1 MTCLLRDKNFWHLLN
16 TKVVNMSLM
25 KQLTIQTIITQGT
38 HTIKKKLADGE
49 LKATDLV
56 DVEAELKTA
65 KESMGQAQ
73 QLAGLSDDE
82 LRSCIR
88 RVAKNCKLQIKG
100 D

>member
-1 MTCLLRDKNFWHLLN
+1 
-16 TKVVNMSLM
+16 MSLI

-38 HTIKKKLADGE
+38 HSIQKKIKLGE

-65 KESMGQAQ
+65 KESMGQSQ
-73 QLAGLSDDE
+73 EQIGLSDDE
-82 LRSCIR
+82 LRNCIR
-88 RVAKNCKLQIKG
+88 RIAKNCKLQIKG